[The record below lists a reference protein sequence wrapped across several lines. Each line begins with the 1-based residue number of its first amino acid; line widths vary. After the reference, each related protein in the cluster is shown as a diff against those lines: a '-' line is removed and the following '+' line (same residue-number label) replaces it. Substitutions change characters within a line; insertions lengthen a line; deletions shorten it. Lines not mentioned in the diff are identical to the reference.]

1 MQNGAD
7 HIRLLGGRPDALFS
21 VGLLVERRKNAKKH
35 IVKYVKIPCPA
46 GQILSEWRTSS
57 TMLFPAVTNEL
68 AKTMY
73 VADTPPETV
82 DDVER
87 ILLVDDNPTNL
98 QVLLQTLSGRGYKLL
113 IAKNGESAVRIAH
126 KAKPALVLL
135 DIMMPGMDGYEVC
148 RQLKEDPATSNITVI
163 FLSALDDTKDKVRG
177 LETGAV
183 DFISKP
189 FQAEEVIARV
199 ETQLKIHRL
208 EQALSARNRQLEA
221 DKARILESMNEGI
234 FGLDS
239 RGRITFANAAASIM
253 TGWPMDTLIS
263 RSLIELMLDEAG
275 EEARSLHLAPIQEA
289 LSKGVS
295 IRVDDALFW
304 HKEGSSFPVSYSCTP
319 IMEEGQPSGAVVVFT
334 DISSKKL
341 GQAALQKALDELE
354 TQKEKLTHVSRLSIM
369 GEMAAGFAH
378 EVNQPLTAISNYA
391 QVAKR
396 MMVRLEHKDDDV
408 YDSLYEAMDKIN
420 IQARR
425 AGEIIARIRSFV
437 KKPDHVLGCV
447 DPIKLISDTVKLA
460 EVDARNNSME
470 IHTEVAQN
478 LPEVKVD
485 PVQIQQVALNLIRNG
500 MEAMRDQDT
509 RDIGVWVK
517 AEQIDDRFVKV
528 SVIDRGYGL
537 AADAEEKL
545 FTPFYTTK
553 SDGMGIGLTVCHSI
567 IQSHGGRLT
576 FNRHPEGGTIF
587 EFTMPIA

>member
-1 MQNGAD
+1 
-7 HIRLLGGRPDALFS
+7 
-21 VGLLVERRKNAKKH
+21 
-35 IVKYVKIPCPA
+35 
-46 GQILSEWRTSS
+46 
-57 TMLFPAVTNEL
+57 
-68 AKTMY
+68 MY

-113 IAKNGESAVRIAH
+113 IAKNGESALRIAH

-148 RQLKEDPATSNITVI
+148 RQLKEDPDTSNITVI

-239 RGRITFANAAASIM
+239 RGHITFANAAASIM
-253 TGWPMDTLIS
+253 TGWPMDSLIN
-263 RSLIELMLDEAG
+263 RSLIELMFDEAG
-275 EEARSLHLAPIQEA
+275 DEARSQHLAPIQVA
-289 LSKGVS
+289 LNKGVS
-295 IRVDDALFW
+295 KRVDDALFW

-319 IMEEGQPSGAVVVFT
+319 IMEEGQPNGAVVVFT
-334 DISSKKL
+334 DITSKKR

-396 MMVRLEHKDDDV
+396 MMARLEHKDDEI

-470 IHTEVAQN
+470 IHTEVPED

-500 MEAMRDQDT
+500 MEAMRDQAT

-517 AEQIDDRFVKV
+517 AEQADDQFVRV

-537 AADAEEKL
+537 ADDAEEKL

-576 FNRHPEGGTIF
+576 FHRHSDGGTIF